1 MCQQQLALYDV
12 KKTVLKI
19 AFLRAMV
26 NIKKIYLLDDRPIYI
41 GYSGGKDSSVVVD
54 LVLKVLMVLK
64 AKGIPFN
71 NKVYIF
77 TSDTLVEMPHVLRM
91 MHTNLDKLELFC
103 KDNSLPVEIHRIF
116 PDYQN
121 RFFAQILGAGIP
133 LPRQDNRW
141 CTAKMKIMPTE
152 KIMSSLLGIDNARK
166 TLKEDEK
173 GEFFLNKLKEKT
185 YLSEC
190 EVVNGKYVDEE
201 HNKYVLNYNEKFT
214 CQKIKRAI
222 LKDDSRD
229 YFLNKSKNKIYID
242 ECVERNGYLIDS
254 NNEYWKNEKSFVKY
268 CKRMVRKSITCVN
281 GFIAITGSRKDESGA
296 RKKRINESTQEGSFL
311 KVNQTYTNSN
321 NLLPIEEWSTKDV
334 WNYLMQ
340 YSLEWLDELSLWNLY
355 SDASGKGDECAF
367 IGGGEKEVVED
378 GKVGCAKSRF
388 GCWICSLFGTD
399 TSMDGLYK
407 AHGDEYKHYIDFREY
422 MMKYQG
428 TFSKKTSWALH
439 RDVYKHDTL
448 GKKYY
453 KKDNDI
459 YNPRYG
465 MVMAGGYK
473 LSVRLKLL
481 IKLLRAEQKTG
492 EKLIT
497 DEEILFIQY
506 RWLLE
511 GDINLTAFKA
521 IIKYRGYGL
530 NYLNLDIYNK
540 NIDKWIK
547 TIEFSKGVKLP
558 IENDDNYSKMNQ
570 QRFVVQSFLNPSKI
584 DKMFFPT
591 IEEEKKIRRNW
602 ELDIVDVEDI
612 KDMVILNL
620 INIPRVNTL
629 FGENEIDRSVLSE
642 SLYHLLVQGE
652 N

>member
-1 MCQQQLALYDV
+1 
-12 KKTVLKI
+12 
-19 AFLRAMV
+19 
-26 NIKKIYLLDDRPIYI
+26 
-41 GYSGGKDSSVVVD
+41 
-54 LVLKVLMVLK
+54 
-64 AKGIPFN
+64 
-71 NKVYIF
+71 
-77 TSDTLVEMPHVLRM
+77 
-91 MHTNLDKLELFC
+91 
-103 KDNSLPVEIHRIF
+103 
-116 PDYQN
+116 
-121 RFFAQILGAGIP
+121 
-133 LPRQDNRW
+133 
-141 CTAKMKIMPTE
+141 
-152 KIMSSLLGIDNARK
+152 
-166 TLKEDEK
+166 
-173 GEFFLNKLKEKT
+173 
-185 YLSEC
+185 
-190 EVVNGKYVDEE
+190 
-201 HNKYVLNYNEKFT
+201 
-214 CQKIKRAI
+214 
-222 LKDDSRD
+222 
-229 YFLNKSKNKIYID
+229 
-242 ECVERNGYLIDS
+242 
-254 NNEYWKNEKSFVKY
+254 
-268 CKRMVRKSITCVN
+268 
-281 GFIAITGSRKDESGA
+281 
-296 RKKRINESTQEGSFL
+296 
-311 KVNQTYTNSN
+311 
-321 NLLPIEEWSTKDV
+321 
-334 WNYLMQ
+334 
-340 YSLEWLDELSLWNLY
+340 
-355 SDASGKGDECAF
+355 
-367 IGGGEKEVVED
+367 
-378 GKVGCAKSRF
+378 
-388 GCWICSLFGTD
+388 
-399 TSMDGLYK
+399 
-407 AHGDEYKHYIDFREY
+407 
-422 MMKYQG
+422 
-428 TFSKKTSWALH
+428 
-439 RDVYKHDTL
+439 
-448 GKKYY
+448 
-453 KKDNDI
+453 
-459 YNPRYG
+459 